1 MRILSSFVMVAACLC
16 SAGCYQYIDS
26 GNVGVR
32 VNASGT
38 ARGIDP
44 KPLTVG
50 RAWYN
55 PFTETI
61 HEFPVFE
68 QNVVWSTKSDKGDES
83 ITISSSQSAQI
94 NVDVGI
100 IFEIQDDKV
109 PAMFDKLR
117 RDIDYI
123 SHQWLRNH
131 VREELCRAAE
141 TVDTMHILG
150 EGKGELLDRAKTEL
164 NSKLADYGIVVKMIT
179 FTSSP
184 RPDSNIQASI
194 NATLTAKQLS
204 IQAENKVAQSKAE
217 ADQEIEKARG
227 RAQSVIVEA
236 EANLKKVEME
246 AKGNETLAKSIT
258 PELVRYSAMQKWDGV
273 LPRFSGS
280 SVTPMIDV
288 SGVVAGK

>member
-1 MRILSSFVMVAACLC
+1 MRSLSNAFLVAACLM
-16 SAGCYQYIDS
+16 SVGCYQYIDS

-38 ARGIDP
+38 NRGIDP

-55 PFTETI
+55 PLTETI

-68 QNVVWSTKSDKGDES
+68 QNVVWSTRSEKGDES

-141 TVDTMHILG
+141 TVETMHILG
-150 EGKGELLDRAKTEL
+150 EGKGELLDAAKKEL
-164 NSKLADYGIVVKMIT
+164 NTKLADYGIVVKMLT

-184 RPDSNIQASI
+184 RPDVNIQASI

-236 EANLKKVEME
+236 EANLKKAELE
-246 AKGNETLAKSIT
+246 AKGNEVLAKSVTADLI
-258 PELVRYSAMQKWDGV
+258 RYSAMQKWNGA
-273 LPRFSGS
+273 LPRISG
-280 SVTPMIDV
+280 
-288 SGVVAGK
+288 GVVPMVDVTEFSK